1 MSDAFDPYRKWL
13 GIPVEEQ
20 PPNHYR
26 MLGIPLFEIDW
37 DVIENAAHRQMAYVR
52 TFQNG
57 KHSDLSQRLLTELAA
72 AKVCLMT
79 PERKAE
85 YDRELRE
92 ALASSQESWIASEP
106 RQPTTSGDQD
116 SSTPKREGPQL
127 ETPKRDSLRRATAS
141 RPRTNFQSRVV
152 LLATLFGVLG
162 VFAVVLIVSVMAVN
176 FRSSKRA
183 SPWQATSIA
192 TARESG
198 ERGVAG
204 RDVSGRDV
212 SGRDVTG
219 RQSLPPT
226 SEARRPEAGELMVA
240 RQETAPASSPAGVR
254 EARIRERL
262 EAVRQALA
270 TRDIESARRMLDGLS
285 GLDRDP
291 QFSAEKERLDVI
303 QRFLA
308 DFWLT
313 AARGWERVKQRAEK
327 RGLENGGKV
336 LGFEFAGEFIEV
348 KFPEDGDP
356 QLFWQGK
363 AIEGPVRQWP
373 SPVVVTLAV
382 LSLEDADG
390 FARYPIAAFLL
401 SDRQGDVDRNRRL
414 GEAFYR
420 QAEQMVGQPNPF
432 VRDEYQL
439 DSVPTGDSSELS
451 DRDLR
456 VRPRLRS
463 AS

>member
-26 MLGIPLFEIDW
+26 MLGIPLFEVDW
-37 DVIENAAHRQMAYVR
+37 DVIENAAHRQMAYIR

-57 KHSDLSQRLLTELAA
+57 KHADLSQRLLTELAA
-72 AKVCLMT
+72 AKICLMT

-92 ALASSQESWIASEP
+92 ALAASRENWIASEP
-106 RQPTTSGDQD
+106 RQPTTSSASD
-116 SSTPKREGPQL
+116 SVAPR
-127 ETPKRDSLRRATAS
+127 RDATERSSAK
-141 RPRTNFQSRVV
+141 RPRTGFHNRLV

-176 FRSSKRA
+176 YRSSK
-183 SPWQATSIA
+183 QARPLQPTPIA
-192 TARESG
+192 TARESVRRESLVG
-198 ERGVAG
+198 QHESPPVNSTAG
-204 RDVSGRDV
+204 
-212 SGRDVTG
+212 
-219 RQSLPPT
+219 
-226 SEARRPEAGELMVA
+226 A
-240 RQETAPASSPAGVR
+240 R
-254 EARIRERL
+254 EARMRQRL
-262 EAVRQALA
+262 DAVRQALA
-270 TRDIESARRMLDGLS
+270 ARDIESARMMLDGLS
-285 GLDRDP
+285 GLARDP

-348 KFPEDGDP
+348 KFPDEGDP

-363 AIEGPVRQWP
+363 TIEGPIRQWP

-382 LSLEDADG
+382 LSLEDTDG

-401 SDRQGDVDRNRRL
+401 SDRQGDVGRNRRL

-439 DSVPTGDSSELS
+439 DSIPSSESSELS